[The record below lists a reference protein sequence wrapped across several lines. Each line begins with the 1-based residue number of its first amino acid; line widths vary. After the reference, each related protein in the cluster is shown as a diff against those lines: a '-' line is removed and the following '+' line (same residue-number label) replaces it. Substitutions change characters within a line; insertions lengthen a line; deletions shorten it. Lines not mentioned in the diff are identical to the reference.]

1 MRPRRLDC
9 QIRLTQRETR
19 IVEAATAGIA
29 FLPRWAPQRP
39 ARGPGCAPSC
49 QGRGAPIDARCP
61 QIGAARVPA
70 PASSLPGAGGASPG
84 QWVASTHAW
93 GMPPRHGAASSYLC
107 AMPSGD
113 WITPPCRCVT
123 SSQRGVMSGGRWGL
137 SLRHGGMPL
146 WRGITSFRPIA
157 ATFRHCGTNT
167 YRCATPP
174 GHRVTP
180 PGSCDTSRSACV
192 TPLDDCATSPGH
204 CAVWKKI
211 HSV

>member
-39 ARGPGCAPSC
+39 ARGPGCGPSDP
-49 QGRGAPIDARCP
+49 GRDAPIDARCLP
-61 QIGAARVPA
+61 IGAARVPA
-70 PASSLPGAGGASPG
+70 PASSLPGAGAHHPANGWRRP
-84 QWVASTHAW
+84 T
-93 GMPPRHGAASSYLC
+93 PRGCLPATARRLAISARCLPAAGLR
-107 AMPSGD
+107 
-113 WITPPCRCVT
+113 PPCRCAT
-123 SSQRGVMSGGRWGL
+123 SRQRGVMSGGRWGL

-146 WRGITSFRPIA
+146 WRGITSFRPRA
-157 ATFRHCGTNT
+157 ATFRHCVTNPG
-167 YRCATPP
+167 RCATPS

>member
-1 MRPRRLDC
+1 MSRRRRPESPSCHDVRRSSRPASPGAAPPI
-9 QIRLTQRETR
+9 QGEVRQSTR
-19 IVEAATAGIA
+19 DAFRSGPCV
-29 FLPRWAPQRP
+29 FLPCIQPSGRW
-39 ARGPGCAPSC
+39 
-49 QGRGAPIDARCP
+49 
-61 QIGAARVPA
+61 
-70 PASSLPGAGGASPG
+70 GASPG
-84 QWVASTHAW
+84 QWVASTHAE
-93 GMPPRHGAASSYLC
+93 GMPPRHGAASSCGC
-107 AMPSGD
+107 AMPSGG

-146 WRGITSFRPIA
+146 WRGITSFRPRA
-157 ATFRHCGTNT
+157 ATFRHCVTNPG
-167 YRCATPP
+167 RCATPS